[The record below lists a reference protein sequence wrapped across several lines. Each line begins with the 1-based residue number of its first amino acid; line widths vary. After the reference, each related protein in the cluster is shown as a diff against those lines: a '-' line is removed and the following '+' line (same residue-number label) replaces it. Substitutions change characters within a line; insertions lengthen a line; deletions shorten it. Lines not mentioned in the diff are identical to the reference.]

1 MTGEI
6 MNRHIFSDDSMKRVL
21 RNSTDPSILRLG
33 LNFQPFEEPPIEG
46 LTLRSRR
53 PLHPRLIGSGAVLLI
68 AVLATDVIYAN
79 TLLFQWENFSI
90 WLLTSGLVLAAGAG
104 LALVVD
110 IVQHRIKGIDWL
122 RFSAFTAAALLS
134 LLNALVHSRDAHT
147 AVVPDG
153 LELSLLVSA
162 ILVVVGRRGWSV
174 AARHSSRTTR
184 RSTFF
189 GGTMS

>member
-1 MTGEI
+1 
-6 MNRHIFSDDSMKRVL
+6 MNRHILSDDSMERVV
-21 RNSTDPSILRLG
+21 RKSTNPSILRLG
-33 LNFQPFEEPPIEG
+33 LNFQPFEETPIEG

-53 PLHPRLIGSGAVLLI
+53 PLHPRLIGFGAVLFI

-90 WLLTSGLVLAAGAG
+90 WLLTSGLVLAAGGG
-104 LALVVD
+104 LALVAD
-110 IVQHRIKGIDWL
+110 IMQHRIKGIDWL

-134 LLNALVHSRDAHT
+134 LLNALVHSRDAYT

-153 LELSLLVSA
+153 FGLSLLVCA
-162 ILVVVGRRGWSV
+162 ILVLVGRRGWSV
-174 AARHSSRTTR
+174 AARQSSRPTR

-189 GGTMS
+189 EGTLS